1 MPYTKI
7 KFQNQVLLTIYQDI
21 NHNPIQ
27 TIPDPSQYVP
37 VNYYTQGTYRQEID
51 KTVNYIT

>member
-7 KFQNQVLLTIYQDI
+7 KFQNQVPLTIYQDI